1 MKSKSNLNNLS
12 NLSNNK
18 FIKIMLITLVIGLS
32 IYLLYF
38 NDKIFIQDP
47 TSLDV
52 VVETFNVEKYVDIC
66 KNRKTNFYN
75 FYNPN
80 TTLFNKHDSSN
91 CELECDTTL
100 GCHAFIMKD
109 TTKDNC
115 LIYKGNLDSSGI
127 DRNTQTVQV
136 NCDSKILPQDKGVYN
151 GYGFINKKYFED
163 NKSNFKYIDA
173 YLEDASSILYD
184 LKKIKEE
191 REKLKSFTINAQ
203 TLPTYNSLRNT
214 LNSYYTGLLDKI
226 NNINNSNFNNSKNI
240 LFTDFLKITAPNS
253 NNVLIPEKRNMAFLN
268 DINNK
273 DKTNVISYNLDSK
286 IDSVEKKYTTKYI
299 QYLLLAFIMVI
310 TIILLILYKFSIDII
325 NEKVLILYT
334 IFITFT
340 LLFLNH
346 YIKI

>member
-1 MKSKSNLNNLS
+1 MKSKS

-18 FIKIMLITLVIGLS
+18 FIKISLITLVLGLS

-47 TSLDV
+47 NSLNV
-52 VVETFNVEKYVDIC
+52 VVENFNVEKYVDIC

-75 FYNPN
+75 FSSTN

-91 CELECDTTL
+91 CELICDQNN
-100 GCHAFIMKD
+100 CHAFIMND
-109 TTKDNC
+109 TTRNNC
-115 LIYKGNLDSSGI
+115 YIYKGTLDSSGI
-127 DRNTQTVQV
+127 DRNHVSVDV
-136 NCDSKILPQDKGVYN
+136 NCESKILPQDKGTYN

-163 NKSNFKYIDA
+163 NKSKFKYKDA

-203 TLPTYNSLRNT
+203 TLPTYNRLRNT

-240 LFTDFLKITAPNS
+240 LFTDFLSKTNS
-253 NNVLIPEKRNMAFLN
+253 NNVLIPEERNMAFLN
-268 DINNK
+268 DVNNK

-286 IDSVEKKYTTKYI
+286 IDSVEKKYTTKHI

-310 TIILLILYKFSIDII
+310 TVILLILYKFSNDII

-340 LLFLNH
+340 LLFLHH

>member
-1 MKSKSNLNNLS
+1 MKSKS

-18 FIKIMLITLVIGLS
+18 FIKISLITLVLGLS

-47 TSLDV
+47 NSLNV
-52 VVETFNVEKYVDIC
+52 VVENFNVEKYVDIC

-91 CELECDTTL
+91 CELKCDTTL

-136 NCDSKILPQDKGVYN
+136 NCDSKILPQDKGVLYN

-163 NKSNFKYIDA
+163 NKSKFKYKDA

-240 LFTDFLKITAPNS
+240 LFTDFLSKTNS
-253 NNVLIPEKRNMAFLN
+253 DNVLIPEERNMAFLN

-310 TIILLILYKFSIDII
+310 TIILLILYKFSNDII

-340 LLFLNH
+340 LLFLHH

>member
-18 FIKIMLITLVIGLS
+18 FIKIMLITLVLGLS

-47 TSLDV
+47 LEASI
-52 VVETFNVEKYVDIC
+52 VETFNVEKYVDIC

-127 DRNTQTVQV
+127 DRNHVSVDV
-136 NCDSKILPQDKGVYN
+136 NCESKILPQDKGTYN

-163 NKSNFKYIDA
+163 NKSKFKYKDA
-173 YLEDASSILYD
+173 YLEDAGSILYD

-203 TLPTYNSLRNT
+203 TLPRYYTLRNT
-214 LNSYYTGLLDKI
+214 LDSYYTGLLTKI
-226 NNINNSNFNNSKNI
+226 NYINNFYFDNSKNI

-253 NNVLIPEKRNMAFLN
+253 DNVLIPKTKTMDDLY
-268 DINNK
+268 DIYNK
-273 DKTNVISYNLDSK
+273 DKTTTDSYNLDSK
-286 IDSVEKKYTTKYI
+286 IDSVEKKYTTKHI

-340 LLFLNH
+340 LLFLHH

>member
-1 MKSKSNLNNLS
+1 MKSKS

-18 FIKIMLITLVIGLS
+18 FIKISIITLVLGLS

-47 TSLDV
+47 NSLNV
-52 VVETFNVEKYVDIC
+52 VVENFNVEKYVDIC

-75 FYNPN
+75 FSSTN

-91 CELECDTTL
+91 CELICDQNN
-100 GCHAFIMKD
+100 CHAFIMND
-109 TTKDNC
+109 TTRNKC

-127 DRNTQTVQV
+127 DRNHVSVDV
-136 NCDSKILPQDKGVYN
+136 NCESKILPVHKGTYN

-163 NKSNFKYIDA
+163 NKSKFKYKDA

-191 REKLKSFTINAQ
+191 REKLKSFIINAQ
-203 TLPTYNSLRNT
+203 TLPTYNRLRNT

-240 LFTDFLKITAPNS
+240 LFTDFLNKDS
-253 NNVLIPEKRNMAFLN
+253 NNVLIPEERNMAFLN
-268 DINNK
+268 DVNNK

-310 TIILLILYKFSIDII
+310 TIILLILYKFSNDII

-340 LLFLNH
+340 LLFLHH

>member
-1 MKSKSNLNNLS
+1 MKSKS

-18 FIKIMLITLVIGLS
+18 FIKISIITLVLGLS

-47 TSLDV
+47 NSLNV
-52 VVETFNVEKYVDIC
+52 VVENFNVEKYVDIC

-75 FYNPN
+75 FYNFSSTN

-91 CELECDTTL
+91 CELICDTTL
-100 GCHAFIMKD
+100 GCHAFIMNGA
-109 TTKDNC
+109 TKDNC

-127 DRNTQTVQV
+127 DRNNVKVDV
-136 NCDSKILPQDKGVYN
+136 NCESNILPREKGTYN

-163 NKSNFKYIDA
+163 NKSKFKYKDA

-203 TLPTYNSLRNT
+203 TLPTYNRLRNT

-240 LFTDFLKITAPNS
+240 LFTDFLNKDS
-253 NNVLIPEKRNMAFLN
+253 NNVLIPEERNMAFLN

-310 TIILLILYKFSIDII
+310 TIILLILYKFSNDII

-340 LLFLNH
+340 LLFLHH